1 MFKKWL
7 LFLTLFVTASCYYT
21 PDNFLADV
29 IVDAQGRFSMA
40 YEGDLVRVM
49 YVKDLNDGK
58 ITPANVQ
65 KEIDLIEKDLA
76 RDPAFSEITSRGQGR
91 FYVKYKRT
99 GQLGP
104 GMMLSFIRR
113 DSVIFKLTTTDE
125 KKSPYYEVTFK
136 GRYLTPDKQKQLLD
150 LGIHLKGNFRFAT
163 DAEVLENNAMKITPN
178 SSGFGGGT
186 IYEWQIDDFKN
197 PTPYLT
203 FKLKNNEVY

>member
-1 MFKKWL
+1 MFKKVL
-7 LFLTLFVTASCYYT
+7 LLLTLLVAASCYYT

-29 IVDAQGRFSMA
+29 IVDAQGRYSME
-40 YEGDLVRVM
+40 YNGDLVRVL

-65 KEIDLIEKDLA
+65 KEIDLIKKDLA
-76 RDPAFSEITSRGQGR
+76 RDPAFSEITSLGQGR
-91 FYVKYKRT
+91 FHVKYKRT

-113 DSVIFKLTTTDE
+113 DSIIFRLVTTDE
-125 KKSPYYEVTFK
+125 KKASHYEVTFQ

-150 LGIHLKGNFRFAT
+150 LGIHLKGHFRFAT
-163 DAEVLENNAMKITPN
+163 DAEVLESNAMKIVPN

-186 IYEWQIDDFKN
+186 IYEWDIDDFKN
-197 PTPYLT
+197 PTPYLM